1 MIDGEAKLII
11 CLIMQKFDNYK
22 DEYKTVSYLLKT
34 KVIFEQHLTKN
45 YTIDDICK
53 MRKSIDVADQKHLEL
68 IELLFDDKLVNL
80 IENRSELVI
89 SQEIEQKFQN
99 LLLSFERSLRPKE
112 IIKRKG
118 FSTAIL

>member
-1 MIDGEAKLII
+1 
-11 CLIMQKFDNYK
+11 
-22 DEYKTVSYLLKT
+22 
-34 KVIFEQHLTKN
+34 
-45 YTIDDICK
+45 
-53 MRKSIDVADQKHLEL
+53 MRKSIDVAEPKHLEL

-80 IENRSELVI
+80 IENRSELLI

-118 FSTAIL
+118 FSTPI